1 MKTQKLLLFAAL
13 ITTLVTGSERAS
25 AVAPALGF
33 NGISAGEPTQDSAL
47 FWTRVSGAGSNPVA
61 LTLQLSSN
69 PECQSQNGP
78 WPPAAIITSVLT
90 NTTPALDSTAKV
102 LLGNLQSDTAYYYRW
117 VMGSTNLVYSP
128 IGTVRTAPPANA
140 AKNVRFGF
148 SGDAD
153 GQWRPYPVVADLPTQ
168 FLDFFINLG
177 DTMYED
183 KSIFSTNCHLTGT
196 IPPSTNGATA
206 AQLKV
211 DYSGKYNENYA
222 PVGRGTNDGQASLQ
236 PMALGQGVYTL
247 YDNHEM
253 GDLQYQ
259 CGGAP
264 AGGPVGG
271 MASGAGVNPTNP
283 INDINVNGP
292 FINKTPGFGILLTNY
307 ICHQPVIVRTN
318 AVPGSYDV
326 TTDPRSSNVPV
337 LFYSQQWGSNV
348 MIFNVND
355 RSYRD
360 IDLQKIDT
368 TYKPKKASDP
378 KEKLTDDTGLR
389 ADNTNRTMLGA
400 AQFGWLTNALM
411 SAQQAGIPWK
421 FVAISTPIDQQTP
434 IGGKLP
440 EPIPNPWGGYKMPQD
455 KNKSWMGGYR
465 SERNRLLK
473 FIAENGIK
481 NVVFLSTDDHQ
492 NRITR
497 LAYSTNGQTGVQSTY
512 ATVPACFEIVAG
524 PYGASGPNF
533 CTIRKFEEIKSL
545 ADYIANAQTTNGIVP
560 IGLQGYPGLSNVYR
574 EGDTNSLTAPSS
586 VDFFSPNTFNYNVL
600 DVSADGSTLTVTSRG
615 IWPTAADSGQ
625 GVHATNAIRQILTF
639 QVQAER

>member
-1 MKTQKLLLFAAL
+1 MNIYKKLLLVW
-13 ITTLVTGSERAS
+13 LVASSTPLVERGF
-25 AVAPALGF
+25 AVAATPAF
-33 NGISAGEPTQDSAL
+33 NGVSAGEATTTTAV
-47 FWTRVSGAGSNPVA
+47 FWTRIAGAGSNPVS

-69 PECQSQNGP
+69 PECQSQNGA
-78 WPPAAIITSVLT
+78 WPSGAIITNVVT

-128 IGTVRTAPPANA
+128 IGTVRTAPSANT
-140 AKNVRFGF
+140 AKNIRFGF

-183 KSIFSTNCHLTGT
+183 KSIYSTNCHLTGT

-206 AQLKV
+206 AQLKA
-211 DYSGKYNENYA
+211 DYAAKYNENYS

-283 INDINVNGP
+283 VNDINVSGP

-337 LFYSQQWGSNV
+337 LFYTQQWGSNV

-360 IDLQKIDT
+360 IDLHRIESRTNAGKVTFQ
-368 TYKPKKASDP
+368 Y
-378 KEKLTDDTGLR
+378 TDDTGPR
-389 ADNTNRTMLGA
+389 ADKTNRTMLGA

-440 EPIPNPWGGYKMPQD
+440 EPNPNPWGGYKMPQD

-465 SERNRLLK
+465 AERNRLLK

-492 NRITR
+492 NRISR
-497 LAYSTNGQTGVQSTY
+497 LAYSTNGQTDLQSTY

-533 CTIRKFEEIKSL
+533 CTIRKYEEIKSL
-545 ADYIANAQTTNGIVP
+545 ADYIANAQSTNGIVP

-574 EGDTNSLTAPSS
+574 EGDTNSLTSPSA

-600 DVSADGSTLTVTSRG
+600 DVSADGCTLTVTSRG

-625 GVHATNAIRQILTF
+625 GVYATNAIRQILTF